1 MKTLT
6 QSQQE
11 IISKLTAEFMALN
24 EASEQPKSELDKAI
38 VLIESARI
46 ARQNDEAFK
55 KLQSQLLNIRAS
67 NLRNVIVERLTP
79 LCSHFNILI
88 HDQRYINE
96 IVLNPPNSPC
106 LIKVSFYVD
115 DNNSKMSGYVE
126 LTNPSRTFS
135 FSRIDQIHEMV
146 VNLIASDYYSVDA
159 PKF

>member
-38 VLIESARI
+38 MLIESARI

-106 LIKVSFYVD
+106 LIKVSFYVG
-115 DNNSKMSGYVE
+115 DNNSKMSGYVQ
-126 LTNPSRTFS
+126 LKHDRTHGFKTL
-135 FSRIDQIHEMV
+135 DQLHEMV
-146 VNLIASDYYSVDA
+146 VNLIASDYRSTDA